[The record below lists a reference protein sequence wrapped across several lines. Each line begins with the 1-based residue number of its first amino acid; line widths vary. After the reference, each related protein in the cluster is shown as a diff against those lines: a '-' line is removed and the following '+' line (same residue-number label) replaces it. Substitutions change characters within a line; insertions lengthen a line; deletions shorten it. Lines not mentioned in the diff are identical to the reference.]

1 MILQALTAYYQT
13 LAARGEIAAPGWGQ
27 VKVSYALYLGADGA
41 LERVVSVQTEQA
53 KGKKTVLA
61 PQVMSLPAPVKRS
74 SGIAANFLCDNS
86 GYLLGVD
93 NKGKP
98 QRALECFAA
107 CRALHEKILDGVD
120 TPAANAL
127 LAFFRSWEPEKA
139 LEHPA
144 LAEHL
149 D

>member
-1 MILQALTAYYQT
+1 MILQALTEYYQS
-13 LAARGEIAAPGWGQ
+13 LAQAGKIAAPGWGP
-27 VKVSYALYLGADGA
+27 VKVSFALYLTPDGT
-41 LERVVSVQTEQA
+41 LEGVSSTQVEQA

-61 PQVMSLPAPVKRS
+61 PRSMSLPAPVKRS

-107 CRALHEKILDGVD
+107 CRALHEKILDSVD
-120 TPAANAL
+120 TP
-127 LAFFRSWEPEKA
+127 S
-139 LEHPA
+139 
-144 LAEHL
+144 
-149 D
+149 